1 MQNNSDIS
9 NEDIYHRSFFLDEKL
24 FEYILSHTSS
34 PDETQKSLIETTSK
48 LGKVS
53 AMQVA
58 QDQGIFLYM
67 LVTAIRPKFA
77 VEIGTFTGYS
87 SLAIAKALPEDG
99 KLLCCDVS
107 EEWTSVASEYWKKA
121 GVDKKIELIIAPA
134 KQTLVN
140 LPDDKKIDFAF
151 IDADKGGYL
160 EYYEE
165 IVPRLSDHGLIA
177 IDNVLW
183 SGRVINQEISD
194 DDTVS
199 IRKFNDHVSQDD
211 RVSSVMLS
219 IGDGI
224 TLVKRT
230 N

>member
-1 MQNNSDIS
+1 MI
-9 NEDIYHRSFFLDEKL
+9 
-24 FEYILSHTSS
+24 
-34 PDETQKSLIETTSK
+34 
-48 LGKVS
+48 
-53 AMQVA
+53 
-58 QDQGIFLYM
+58 
-67 LVTAIRPKFA
+67 
-77 VEIGTFTGYS
+77 
-87 SLAIAKALPEDG
+87 
-99 KLLCCDVS
+99 
-107 EEWTSVASEYWKKA
+107 
-121 GVDKKIELIIAPA
+121 
-134 KQTLVN
+134 
-140 LPDDKKIDFAF
+140 KKIDFAF

-199 IRKFNDHVSQDD
+199 IRKFNDHVSQDH

>member
-1 MQNNSDIS
+1 MQNNSNIS
-9 NEDIYHRSFFLDEKL
+9 NEKIHRRSFFLDEKL
-24 FEYILSHTSS
+24 FEYILDHTSQ
-34 PDETQKSLIETTSK
+34 PDETQQSLIETTSE
-48 LGKVS
+48 LGRVS
-53 AMQVA
+53 AMQIA
-58 QDQGIFLYM
+58 QDQGVFLYM
-67 LVTAIRPKFA
+67 LVAAIRPDFA
-77 VEIGTFTGYS
+77 VEVGTFTGYS
-87 SLAIAKALPEDG
+87 SLAIAKALPENG

-107 EEWTSVASEYWKKA
+107 EEWTSVANRYWEKA
-121 GVDKKIELIIAPA
+121 GVAEKIELVIAPA
-134 KQTLVN
+134 KETLAT

-165 IVPRLSDHGLIA
+165 IVSRLSEHGLIA

-183 SGRVINQEISD
+183 SGRVVDAEISD

-199 IRKFNDHVSQDD
+199 IRNFNDYVAQDE

-219 IGDGI
+219 IGDGL

>member
-1 MQNNSDIS
+1 M
-9 NEDIYHRSFFLDEKL
+9 
-24 FEYILSHTSS
+24 
-34 PDETQKSLIETTSK
+34 
-48 LGKVS
+48 
-53 AMQVA
+53 
-58 QDQGIFLYM
+58 
-67 LVTAIRPKFA
+67 
-77 VEIGTFTGYS
+77 
-87 SLAIAKALPEDG
+87 
-99 KLLCCDVS
+99 
-107 EEWTSVASEYWKKA
+107 
-121 GVDKKIELIIAPA
+121 
-134 KQTLVN
+134 
-140 LPDDKKIDFAF
+140 
-151 IDADKGGYL
+151 
-160 EYYEE
+160 
-165 IVPRLSDHGLIA
+165 PRLSDHGLIA

>member
-1 MQNNSDIS
+1 MQNNSNNS
-9 NEDIYHRSFFLDEKL
+9 EEKKRRRSFFLDEKL
-24 FEYILSHTSS
+24 FEYILDHTSQ
-34 PDETQKSLIETTSK
+34 PDETQQSLIETTSE

-53 AMQVA
+53 AMQIA
-58 QDQGIFLYM
+58 QDQGVFLYM
-67 LVTAIRPKFA
+67 LVAAIRPDFA
-77 VEIGTFTGYS
+77 VEVGTFTGYS
-87 SLAIAKALPEDG
+87 SLAIAKALPENG

-107 EEWTSVASEYWKKA
+107 EEWTSVANRYWEKA
-121 GVDKKIELIIAPA
+121 GVAEKIELVIAPA
-134 KQTLVN
+134 KETLAN
-140 LPDDKKIDFAF
+140 LPDGKKIDFAF

-165 IVPRLSDHGLIA
+165 IVSRLSEHGLIA
-177 IDNVLW
+177 VDNVLW
-183 SGRVINQEISD
+183 SGKVVDAEISD

-199 IRKFNDHVSQDD
+199 MRNFNDYVAKDE

-219 IGDGI
+219 IGDGL

>member
-9 NEDIYHRSFFLDEKL
+9 NEDIYHRSFLLDEKL
-24 FEYILSHTSS
+24 FEYILGHTSS

-67 LVTAIRPKFA
+67 LVAAIRPKFA

>member
-1 MQNNSDIS
+1 MQNNSNNS
-9 NEDIYHRSFFLDEKL
+9 EEKKRRRSFFLDEKL
-24 FEYILSHTSS
+24 FEYILDHTSQ
-34 PDETQKSLIETTSK
+34 PDETQQSLIETTSE

-53 AMQVA
+53 AMQIA
-58 QDQGIFLYM
+58 QDQGVFLYM
-67 LVTAIRPKFA
+67 LVAAIRPDFA
-77 VEIGTFTGYS
+77 VEVGTFTGYS
-87 SLAIAKALPEDG
+87 SLAIAKALPENG

-107 EEWTSVASEYWKKA
+107 EEWTSVANRYWEKA
-121 GVDKKIELIIAPA
+121 GVAEKIELVIAPA
-134 KQTLVN
+134 KETLAN
-140 LPDDKKIDFAF
+140 LPDGKKIDFAF

-160 EYYEE
+160 RYYEE
-165 IVPRLSDHGLIA
+165 IVSRLSEHGLIA

-183 SGRVINQEISD
+183 SGKVVDAEISD

-199 IRKFNDHVSQDD
+199 MRNFNDYVAKDE

-219 IGDGI
+219 IGDGL

>member
-1 MQNNSDIS
+1 MQNNSNIS
-9 NEDIYHRSFFLDEKL
+9 EEKKRRRSFFLDEKL
-24 FEYILSHTSS
+24 FEYILDHTSQ
-34 PDETQKSLIETTSK
+34 PDETQQSLIETTSE

-53 AMQVA
+53 AMQIA
-58 QDQGIFLYM
+58 QDQGVFLYM
-67 LVTAIRPKFA
+67 LVAAIRPDFA
-77 VEIGTFTGYS
+77 VEVGTFTGYS
-87 SLAIAKALPEDG
+87 SLAIAKALPENG

-107 EEWTSVASEYWKKA
+107 EEWTSVANRYWEKA
-121 GVDKKIELIIAPA
+121 GVAEKIELVIAPA
-134 KQTLVN
+134 KETLAN
-140 LPDDKKIDFAF
+140 LPDGKKIDFAF

-160 EYYEE
+160 RYYEE
-165 IVPRLSDHGLIA
+165 IVSRLSEHGLIA

-183 SGRVINQEISD
+183 SGKVVDAEISD

-199 IRKFNDHVSQDD
+199 MRNFNDYVAKDE

-219 IGDGI
+219 IGDGL

>member
-1 MQNNSDIS
+1 MIVDSHCHLDYPSLYDQLDQVINRAEKNDIKYLLT
-9 NEDIYHRSFFLDEKL
+9 IC
-24 FEYILSHTSS
+24 T
-34 PDETQKSLIETTSK
+34 TIES
-48 LGKVS
+48 
-53 AMQVA
+53 
-58 QDQGIFLYM
+58 Y
-67 LVTAIRPKFA
+67 
-77 VEIGTFTGYS
+77 
-87 SLAIAKALPEDG
+87 
-99 KLLCCDVS
+99 
-107 EEWTSVASEYWKKA
+107 
-121 GVDKKIELIIAPA
+121 KKIELIIAPA

>member
-1 MQNNSDIS
+1 MQNNSNIS
-9 NEDIYHRSFFLDEKL
+9 EEKKRRRSFFLDEKL
-24 FEYILSHTSS
+24 FEYILDHTSQ
-34 PDETQKSLIETTSK
+34 PDETQQSLIETTSE

-53 AMQVA
+53 AMQIA
-58 QDQGIFLYM
+58 QDQGVFLYM
-67 LVTAIRPKFA
+67 LVAAIRPDFA
-77 VEIGTFTGYS
+77 VEVGTFTGYS
-87 SLAIAKALPEDG
+87 SLAIAKALPENG

-107 EEWTSVASEYWKKA
+107 EEWTSIANRYWEKA
-121 GVDKKIELIIAPA
+121 GVAEKIELVIAPA
-134 KQTLVN
+134 KETLAN
-140 LPDDKKIDFAF
+140 LPDGKKIDFAF

-160 EYYEE
+160 RYYEE
-165 IVPRLSDHGLIA
+165 IVSRLSEHGLIA

-183 SGRVINQEISD
+183 SGKVVDAEISD

-199 IRKFNDHVSQDD
+199 MRNFNDYVAKDE

-219 IGDGI
+219 IGDGL